1 MASGTASGIRRS
13 LDTLLVR
20 RNGVGSNAKSL
31 TPLVIHQERHRKKG
45 NLPTFLCCIGS
56 SPINSMFQT
65 NEEKIKEKLSA
76 IEEEKPRFLAV
87 VALTVVSCHCPS
99 PAVCRHTF
107 LVEGVTQFL
116 EFAKFHIDAYGRL
129 RCLCKRCVMSS
140 SYPCNNFLETD
151 TMFLKFANN
160 LDNLTGGSSSVGD
173 NSANG
178 RIPMTIV
185 SGAEKPIYPHT
196 VRFSQAIGVYVRKT
210 FSVRCLK
217 WADVG
222 REYIEVVKTD
232 LQRFFVFDFND
243 QAMNRFVE
251 HQMLNTFKEFQ
262 GDCHRHFKKSNHG
275 RTRLLDRS
283 NLTIIAVGQSRFYND
298 NTSTLSKEGS
308 GLTVWSYFRKY
319 TFEPGRSCRR
329 SQRMRI
335 IKCWNFSPSLLQR
348 VVNHPMGMRYT
359 IRCWVD
365 NQTTQK
371 ALVGDP
377 SRRPARR

>member
-1 MASGTASGIRRS
+1 MASGTTSGIRRS

-20 RNGVGSNAKSL
+20 RNGVGSNAKSP
-31 TPLVIHQERHRKKG
+31 TPLVIRQERHRKKR
-45 NLPTFLCCIGS
+45 NLPTFLCCVGS

-65 NEEKIKEKLSA
+65 NEEKLKEKLSA

-87 VALTVVSCHCPS
+87 VALIVVSCRCPS
-99 PAVCRHTF
+99 PDVCRHIF

-129 RCLCKRCVMSS
+129 RCPCKRCVMSS
-140 SYPCNNFLETD
+140 SYPCNNFLEMD

-178 RIPMTIV
+178 RIPMTTV
-185 SGAEKPIYPHT
+185 PGMEKPIYPHA

-222 REYIEVVKTD
+222 REYTEVVKTD

-262 GDCHRHFKKSNHG
+262 GDCHRHFKKYSDPEKARANPP
-275 RTRLLDRS
+275 
-283 NLTIIAVGQSRFYND
+283 NL
-298 NTSTLSKEGS
+298 
-308 GLTVWSYFRKY
+308 
-319 TFEPGRSCRR
+319 
-329 SQRMRI
+329 
-335 IKCWNFSPSLLQR
+335 
-348 VVNHPMGMRYT
+348 
-359 IRCWVD
+359 
-365 NQTTQK
+365 
-371 ALVGDP
+371 LVGRDED
-377 SRRPARR
+377 